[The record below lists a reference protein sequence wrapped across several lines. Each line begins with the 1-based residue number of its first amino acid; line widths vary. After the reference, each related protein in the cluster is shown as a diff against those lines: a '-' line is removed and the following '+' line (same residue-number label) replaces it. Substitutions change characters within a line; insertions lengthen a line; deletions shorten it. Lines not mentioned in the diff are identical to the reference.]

1 MKPIQIDKSKKYYE
15 PCEGTYYHLFPT
27 PFFHGKLRLNHLE
40 VKRDIDIIIDEVE
53 KRYPE
58 DGKRNYTSYFDGDL
72 QEKMVNSAWYNDFA
86 NQIKDSYIEY
96 CCTQFECP
104 VDHLS
109 RHDIHLFAWVNRY
122 DGLTTHS
129 THDHVNSLVSG
140 TYYVDMGPN
149 AEPICFQSPGQT
161 TTFSHRTNN
170 RDIEISE
177 QMRVAGAPGTHN
189 EMRFHGRN
197 GDFLL
202 WPSYVL
208 HSVDR
213 SYEPNDN
220 YKRYGISFNLYHNI
234 IINHNES
241 GDNMSYSFKEQ
252 KR

>member
-1 MKPIQIDKSKKYYE
+1 MKPIQNNKSKFCYE
-15 PCEGTYYHLFPT
+15 PCEGEVYHLFPI
-27 PFFHGKLRLNHLE
+27 PFFKGNLRLNHLE
-40 VKRDIDIIIDEVE
+40 VKNDIDRFIDQVE
-53 KRYPE
+53 QRWP
-58 DGKRNYTSYFDGDL
+58 DDDKRNYTTYFDHDL
-72 QEKMVNSAWYNDFA
+72 HVDIEALPWYNSFA

-96 CCTQFECP
+96 ITSQFECP

-109 RHDIHLFAWVNRY
+109 RHDIHLFAWLNRY
-122 DGLTTHS
+122 DGLTTHT

-140 TYYVDMGPN
+140 TYYVSMGDK
-149 AEPICFQSPGQT
+149 AEPICFQSPSQT
-161 TTFSHRTNN
+161 TTFAHRTNN
-170 RDIEISE
+170 RTIALTD
-177 QMRVAGAPGTHN
+177 QVQVAGAPGTHN
-189 EMRFHGRN
+189 EMRFYGKD

-220 YKRYGISFNLYHNI
+220 YKRYGISFNLNHNI

-241 GDNMSYSFKEQ
+241 GDNMSYSFKEY